1 MIQGFWKVLLLQLY
15 CWEMV
20 HLLSWGCYYRKSSWT
35 SRAFFVKSPW
45 GIIKESERKSDL
57 FVRICDRKK
66 KLHRGK
72 CSFFHP
78 WNQGRDFTGL
88 RLLFLREEGKLILFL
103 FWEEENIITSILSLD
118 ASFLVT
124 CIIGKNYGIRM
135 VFPWSFRDDSL
146 QLFNKFLWK
155 F

>member
-20 HLLSWGCYYRKSSWT
+20 HLLSWWCYYRKSSWT

-66 KLHRGK
+66 TAPGKVQLLSPLKSGEGFHRVKVIIFKRRGK
-72 CSFFHP
+72 TYF
-78 WNQGRDFTGL
+78 
-88 RLLFLREEGKLILFL
+88 I
-103 FWEEENIITSILSLD
+103 SILRRGKYNYFNAELGCLLSCYLYYRKKLWD
-118 ASFLVT
+118 KNGFSV
-124 CIIGKNYGIRM
+124 II
-135 VFPWSFRDDSL
+135 PWWFITT
-146 QLFNKFLWK
+146 F
-155 F
+155 